1 MLTTTLGCDI
11 IQPTVVKHQL
21 KGYAVKKH
29 FCKGMMIMNKSER
42 NAMIIFIV
50 LVAAALLYAFALG
63 EGILELPDFIT
74 NKGYF
79 MYF

>member
-1 MLTTTLGCDI
+1 M
-11 IQPTVVKHQL
+11 
-21 KGYAVKKH
+21 KKH

-50 LVAAALLYAFALG
+50 LIAAALMYAFALG

-74 NKGYF
+74 NNTYLMF
-79 MYF
+79 S